1 MPTKNN
7 HINVNVKNVI
17 KLDHNK
23 KKTRHR
29 RKNNKKSGVPISL
42 VRPNN
47 SIYDPNAITYH
58 TGDARMQGGGSIQYP
73 IINKSGYDMK
83 PRIGFIDPNS
93 DTTSTNM
100 TQQLLLEFQKQND
113 DKTNKMFSDYNKKL
127 QNAYIAYHN
136 NYYEPL
142 VTEHNNLQTDFDR
155 YKTNNYKNVD
165 YDYYSD
171 NSDNNAKIFPS
182 SILSNNDTKNNA
194 FEDINNTRFEQY
206 NPVYNDVMLND
217 SVEEENLILAS
228 NNNEDNLNNP
238 EKLNPLL
245 TSDNSSNFSPPPFE
259 NFLNDHF
266 NVEKVDKEETIDEE
280 ETLNKKIS
288 SSEVKKRPKSDKQ
301 LQALEKGRLKRADNI
316 KRRKEEREKQIK
328 QK

>member
-29 RKNNKKSGVPISL
+29 RKNKNNKNIMPL
-42 VRPNN
+42 ARPNN
-47 SIYDPNAITYH
+47 SVYDPNGITFR
-58 TGDARMQGGGSIQYP
+58 TGGSIQYP
-73 IINKSGYDMK
+73 TINKSGYDMK
-83 PRIGFIDPNS
+83 PRIGFGVDPNS
-93 DTTSTNM
+93 DTTSTNIS
-100 TQQLLLEFQKQND
+100 QQLLLEFQKQND

-228 NNNEDNLNNP
+228 KNNEDNLNNP